1 MFLKFYIYR
10 QGLIFNILF
19 QTCIYSKDIEQ
30 HVLFMK
36 DRGTGSIC
44 LDILR
49 SQWSPALTISKGNEY
64 NEVCQILHTQGSP
77 HLVKKQGDKKYMYV
91 ARLYQI
97 TSPDFPLKY
106 PTILQTQNM

>member
-36 DRGTGSIC
+36 DRGT
-44 LDILR
+44 
-49 SQWSPALTISKGNEY
+49 
-64 NEVCQILHTQGSP
+64 
-77 HLVKKQGDKKYMYV
+77 
-91 ARLYQI
+91 
-97 TSPDFPLKY
+97 
-106 PTILQTQNM
+106 